1 MKSTY
6 FNIAYCIGNVQ
17 SLPIQK
23 QLEAVQETLAQS
35 LGRLYVVHHCPEV
48 LVRCLF

>member
-1 MKSTY
+1 MKSTD

-23 QLEAVQETLAQS
+23 QALAVQETLAKS
-35 LGRLYVVHHCPEV
+35 LGRLYVAHHCPEV
-48 LVRCLF
+48 LVLCLF

>member
-6 FNIAYCIGNVQ
+6 FNIAYRIGNVQ

-23 QLEAVQETLAQS
+23 QPVTIQETLAKS
-35 LGRLYVVHHCPEV
+35 LGRLFVVHHGPEV
-48 LVRCLF
+48 LVLCLF

>member
-6 FNIAYCIGNVQ
+6 FDIAHCIGNVQ

-23 QLEAVQETLAQS
+23 RPVAIQETLAKS
-35 LGRLYVVHHCPEV
+35 LGRLYVVNHCPEV
-48 LVRCLF
+48 LVLCSF